1 MNIFKRSIV
10 LGVVLLGTIAL
21 AQADVFRG
29 RVVDAA
35 NHPIA
40 NAEILVQATG
50 AKTQK
55 GEYRVQHADAQG
67 NFSVDVPAGYASY
80 YGRLTAVAPHMA
92 AASVSLNVADKAKN
106 NIIQLQPA
114 QSVSGRVLDAA
125 GKPVARVKMLMR
137 GYSLGRSLPSTF
149 FIESPWESRY
159 QTFTDK
165 DGRWQMKAVPQHAIA
180 YMMVEDP
187 RFVSQMFNASPGAP
201 SVINVRRGATLHG
214 RVVNDAGKPVAN
226 INVTAQGQGNNEGWG
241 SGTTAKDGSYQLTGL
256 SNGLYN
262 IMVFMDDKSQV
273 AKAIEG
279 QAAHEGKSEKLRDL
293 ILTSGAFVS
302 GQVTNI
308 KTGKLV
314 RGIMIGG
321 YGPQNPKTSAA
332 AISDTT
338 DTNGHYRLRVVPG
351 KNYVYLMGAP
361 GFIEQLNSGKNISVE
376 AGKTAIQNFDLDPGQ
391 SISGIVVD
399 RNGNAVEG
407 VKIAAS
413 QNGEVSYGMDN
424 LHYAVSDKI
433 GRWTISAL
441 KAGQIKISATGDWV
455 SAAPLPVTLPSKNDV
470 RIVAQKLSDLP
481 PNGRV
486 VDTHHQPLAN
496 ISVQLQYETFDTN
509 TGGGSMW
516 YETVISDAKG
526 NLHINPQPTVSS
538 VGVYKINQPGYLL
551 TSGGVWNAKTKVL
564 SDIVVDRLNNTI
576 HGQLFNQQNKAV
588 PGVTVVA
595 AGFPNSVG
603 KTGKNGKFILSNLP
617 HRPIT
622 LLATAGNLVA
632 KSISNSN
639 APAILHL
646 KPLPPNHFPTRAQSL
661 DMLEKI
667 YHTTTDK
674 SFWARSVLPY
684 EIAKYDLQRGLS
696 LLKDSKGEI
705 PASQFD
711 SVFYLLQEQDPTR
724 AFQWGKDHLAGIT
737 KEDDR
742 LPMLCELAKLA
753 QPKDK
758 ALAQKYFFEAA
769 KIAETYPAP
778 QQKTYSSD
786 EPTTTPIGKFL
797 YSRVQL
803 AGAAAVVRPAETHK
817 WVAEIFPYSVDP
829 NHGTRGD
836 YDWVR
841 DTMAQSLGA
850 NAPQETE
857 ALVENSKGRTK
868 STELKSAVDAAVDA
882 KNPQLAQRWLGELQ
896 QLYQQ
901 NKGKNPP
908 WEGLYDFGQATRS
921 VIELI
926 GPKNPAGA
934 LKLARSIDD
943 QDQSAQSLMVAA
955 VYQPKQIELATL
967 QQAFDMQSLIN
978 GNNLARMAG
987 MIYDID
993 PAQGKVLFDQL
1004 LKQYQSQNQDDNP
1017 YSPNR
1022 ISGVDLAYFLA
1033 RYKPTVS
1040 WMILQNAYAKS
1051 QMRKDNYS
1059 VDWGTALAMS
1069 ALNFDHAM
1077 QWAQQVTTRDGF
1089 NYDAQ
1094 RKLLQLALATPQ
1106 TRRTLRFDRLGASDT
1121 WMPGEPTGW

>member
-1 MNIFKRSIV
+1 
-10 LGVVLLGTIAL
+10 
-21 AQADVFRG
+21 
-29 RVVDAA
+29 
-35 NHPIA
+35 
-40 NAEILVQATG
+40 
-50 AKTQK
+50 
-55 GEYRVQHADAQG
+55 
-67 NFSVDVPAGYASY
+67 
-80 YGRLTAVAPHMA
+80 
-92 AASVSLNVADKAKN
+92 
-106 NIIQLQPA
+106 
-114 QSVSGRVLDAA
+114 
-125 GKPVARVKMLMR
+125 
-137 GYSLGRSLPSTF
+137 
-149 FIESPWESRY
+149 
-159 QTFTDK
+159 
-165 DGRWQMKAVPQHAIA
+165 
-180 YMMVEDP
+180 
-187 RFVSQMFNASPGAP
+187 
-201 SVINVRRGATLHG
+201 
-214 RVVNDAGKPVAN
+214 
-226 INVTAQGQGNNEGWG
+226 
-241 SGTTAKDGSYQLTGL
+241 
-256 SNGLYN
+256 
-262 IMVFMDDKSQV
+262 
-273 AKAIEG
+273 
-279 QAAHEGKSEKLRDL
+279 
-293 ILTSGAFVS
+293 LTSGAFVS

-361 GFIEQLNSGKNISVE
+361 GFIQQLNNGKNVSVE
-376 AGKTAIQNFDLDPGQ
+376 AGKTVTQNFQLDPGE
-391 SISGIVVD
+391 SVSGIVVD
-399 RNGNAVEG
+399 RNGKALEG
-407 VKIAAS
+407 VSIAAS

-424 LHYAVSDKI
+424 LHYAVSDKS
-433 GRWTISAL
+433 GHWTISAL
-441 KAGQIKISATGDWV
+441 NAGQIKISATGDWV

-470 RIVAQKLSDLP
+470 RIVAQKFSDLP

-486 VDTHHQPLAN
+486 VDTHQQPLAN
-496 ISVQLQYETFDTN
+496 ISVQLQYDTFDAD
-509 TGGGSMW
+509 TGGGMSW
-516 YETVISDAKG
+516 NETVISDAKG

-551 TSGGVWNAKTKVL
+551 TSGGVWNAKTKML
-564 SDIVVDRLNNTI
+564 SDIVVDRLN
-576 HGQLFNQQNKAV
+576 HVVRGKVVNQNGKPAIDVNVQ
-588 PGVTVVA
+588 A
-595 AGFPNSVG
+595 AGLQNAAT
-603 KTGKNGKFILSNLP
+603 KTDKNGRFTLTDLP
-617 HRPIT
+617 HRQMT
-622 LLATAGNLVA
+622 LFASSGNLIA
-632 KSISNSN
+632 KSISKSD
-639 APAILHL
+639 APVTLRLAL
-646 KPLPPNHFPTRAQSL
+646 LPPNHFPSQAPSL

-667 YHTTTDK
+667 YKETADK
-674 SFWARSVLPY
+674 IYYARSVIAY
-684 EIAKYDLQRGLS
+684 EIAQYDLQRGMN
-696 LLKDSKGEI
+696 LLKDKNGKI
-705 PASQFD
+705 PPSQFD
-711 SVFYLLQEQDPTR
+711 FVLYMLKEKDPAR
-724 AFQWGKDHLAGIT
+724 ALKFGQDHLSEIT
-737 KEDDR
+737 EDDDR
-742 LPMLCELAKLA
+742 VQMLCELAKLA

-758 ALAQKYFFEAA
+758 ALAQKYFSEAV
-769 KIAETYPAP
+769 KIAQTFPAP
-778 QQKTYSSD
+778 AQKTYSSD
-786 EPTTTPIGKFL
+786 EPSTTPIGKFL

-817 WVAEIFPYSVDP
+817 WVTEIFPYSVDP

-841 DTMAQSLGA
+841 DRMAQSLGA
-850 NAPQETE
+850 NSPQETE

-868 STELKSAVDAAVDA
+868 STELKSAVGAAVDA

-901 NKGKNPP
+901 NKGQSPP

-926 GPKNPAGA
+926 GPKDPAGA

-943 QDQSAQSLMVAA
+943 QDQTAQSLMVAA